1 MVSCIFIIRQ
11 VMELKISLTL
21 WLVLLASVTQ
31 IGGVSVAWPLIE
43 TDVGDYPDTN
53 TGPLRTDL
61 NNVLSPDTVG
71 PSGWTALHIAAGL
84 NKPNMADVWIFK
96 IPTVLHR
103 STLLPV
109 PLDSVN
115 VIKKLL
121 PWPVVPQKLN
131 AAESHGW
138 THCTLLLAWII
149 WPCL

>member
-53 TGPLRTDL
+53 TGPLLTDL

-71 PSGWTALHIAAGL
+71 PSGWTALHIAAEL
-84 NKPNMADVWIFK
+84 NKPKMTDV
-96 IPTVLHR
+96 
-103 STLLPV
+103 
-109 PLDSVN
+109 
-115 VIKKLL
+115 
-121 PWPVVPQKLN
+121 
-131 AAESHGW
+131 
-138 THCTLLLAWII
+138 
-149 WPCL
+149 